1 MMEEPIVLDSDS
13 DDNDVALDALAEDR
27 PPSDDDYASSIT
39 ISSSED
45 EDEDYEGDDVE
56 EGDQQNGQQLGEGVL
71 SCFEKGIKRIFWF
84 LSYNTGIS
92 TSDIQGAR
100 QI

>member
-13 DDNDVALDALAEDR
+13 DDNDVVLDALAEDR

-71 SCFEKGIKRIFWF
+71 SCLEKGIKRILRFPVQYLIYCQSHF
-84 LSYNTGIS
+84 LVS
-92 TSDIQGAR
+92 
-100 QI
+100 

>member
-1 MMEEPIVLDSDS
+1 MEEPIVLDSDS

-45 EDEDYEGDDVE
+45 EEEDGEVIE
-56 EGDQQNGQQLGEGVL
+56 EDGDQQNGQQQGEGVL
-71 SCFEKGIKRIFWF
+71 SCLEKGIKRILRFSVQY
-84 LSYNTGIS
+84 LIYCQSHLLVS
-92 TSDIQGAR
+92 
-100 QI
+100 

>member
-1 MMEEPIVLDSDS
+1 MEEPIVLDSDS

-45 EDEDYEGDDVE
+45 DDEDYEGDDVE
-56 EGDQQNGQQLGEGVL
+56 EGDQQNGQQQGEGVL
-71 SCFEKGIKRIFWF
+71 SCLKRGIERILWF
-84 LSYNTGIS
+84 LRQNTG
-92 TSDIQGAR
+92 TS
-100 QI
+100 